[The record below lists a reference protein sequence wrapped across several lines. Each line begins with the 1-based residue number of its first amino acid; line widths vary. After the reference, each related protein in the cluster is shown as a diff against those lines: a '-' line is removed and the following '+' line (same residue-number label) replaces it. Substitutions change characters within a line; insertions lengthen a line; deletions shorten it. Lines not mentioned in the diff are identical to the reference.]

1 MDWELLL
8 IYDCFRWGEGMSF
21 YIETT
26 EIDLGDTLI
35 ENIFIN
41 DFMPMANG
49 TYVKVYLLGYKYAS
63 DRDESIKLDNK
74 TIAKHLQ
81 IPLSDVLSAWD
92 FWEDKGIIEKMD
104 KLGSDKFDYKIKF
117 LNLKQLY
124 INNNYRP
131 VNMDTDRPERKS
143 RPKSTSFTAR
153 EVLEINEMPRINE
166 MFNNID
172 YTIRRALVP
181 NEKKAILE
189 WISEYNMNPDV
200 IEKAF
205 FQAMEK
211 KGKRDIR
218 YVHGIIRNWYDDG
231 ITTLEAYQDMLKKN
245 NERYYNYDR
254 ILKALG
260 VIGTGITDGGRE
272 LVDKWFDDYEMDL
285 DLILAACKEG
295 TRKSSNPNFN
305 YIDRIISDWHEQGIK
320 TVEEVG
326 EKDKRIEEIRS
337 SQAKTIN
344 RPSQRPNRFHNFKQ
358 RTSDYS
364 EEDLERIAKNKRQE
378 YFNKVKGEIK

>member
-1 MDWELLL
+1 
-8 IYDCFRWGEGMSF
+8 MSF

-26 EIDLGDTLI
+26 DIDLGDTPI

-49 TYVKVYLLGYKYAS
+49 TYVKVYLLGYKYAY
-63 DRDESIKLDNK
+63 DRDEMVKLDNK
-74 TIAKHLQ
+74 TISKNLQ
-81 IPLSDVLSAWD
+81 IPLSDVLAAWD
-92 FWEDKGIIEKMD
+92 FWEEKGIIEKVD
-104 KLGSDKFDYKIKF
+104 KIGSDEFDYKIKF

-131 VNMDTDRPERKS
+131 VSMDTNRVEREERKT
-143 RPKSTSFTAR
+143 TSFSAKDI
-153 EVLEINEMPRINE
+153 LEINEMPRINE

-181 NEKKAILE
+181 NEKKSILE

-218 YVHGIIRNWYDDG
+218 YVHGIIKNWYDDG
-231 ITTLEAYQDMLKKN
+231 VTTIEAYQNMLKKN
-245 NERYYNYDR
+245 NERYYSYDR

-260 VIGTGITDGGRE
+260 IIGVGITDGQKE
-272 LVDKWFDDYEMDL
+272 IVDKWFDKYNMSL

-295 TRKSSNPNFN
+295 SSKSSNVNFN
-305 YIDRIISDWHEQGIK
+305 YIDRIITDWYEQGIE
-320 TVEEVG
+320 TVEEVA
-326 EKDKRIEEIRS
+326 EKDKKAEEIR
-337 SQAKTIN
+337 KTKAPSIN
-344 RPSQRPNRFHNFKQ
+344 RQRQRPNRFHNFEQ
-358 RTSDYS
+358 RTSDYT